1 MPHGPA
7 PRRWSTDTVD
17 PARRLDYW
25 VGAICE
31 GFLEMDATSG
41 VRNTFAAELQ
51 SLPLDAVT
59 VHQVLGSAQDV
70 YRRPHA
76 IARSHADYYYL
87 LWKAGTPCAVEQ
99 AGRDTR
105 LRPGDLALID
115 SRRCYA
121 LHFPETVDVLSLQ
134 LPIGWLETWVADPAA
149 LLARRIDGQHG
160 WGQVLGSF
168 VRQLQPALLPGA
180 ALPAPALA
188 DQLGHLLALA
198 ADTPPAIDPT
208 ADALRLYQRIDD
220 WIRAE
225 HARPGLC
232 AGDAAEALGLSV
244 RTLYRG
250 LAAAGT
256 TFAEQLL
263 QHRLAAARRMLA
275 SPHFDALTLAEIG
288 RRAGWP
294 DASHFARVCKR
305 GLGQTPQQLR
315 QQR

>member
-1 MPHGPA
+1 MPTA
-7 PRRWSTDTVD
+7 AARRWSTDTVD
-17 PARRLDYW
+17 PAQRLDYW

-41 VRNTFAAELQ
+41 VRGTFGAELQ
-51 SLPLDAVT
+51 SVPLDAVT

-76 IARSHADYYYL
+76 IARSRTDYYYL

-99 AGRDTR
+99 VGRDTR

-115 SRRCYA
+115 SRRSYA

-134 LPIGWLETWVADPAA
+134 LPIGWLETWVADPTA

-168 VRQLQPALLPGA
+168 VRQLQP
-180 ALPAPALA
+180 
-188 DQLGHLLALA
+188 
-198 ADTPPAIDPT
+198 
-208 ADALRLYQRIDD
+208 
-220 WIRAE
+220 
-225 HARPGLC
+225 GLC

-250 LAAAGT
+250 LAAART
-256 TFAEQLL
+256 TFADRLL
-263 QHRLAAARRMLA
+263 HHRLAAARRMLG
-275 SPHFDALTLAEIG
+275 SRHFDALTLAEIG

-294 DASHFARVCKR
+294 DASHFTRVCKR
-305 GLGQTPQQLR
+305 AWGQTPQQLR
-315 QQR
+315 QRR